1 MDILYDIKSL
11 IFWICIY
18 DYYRLMYDKLFYQ
31 VDFEYFVQGMLSEVK
46 FLIQVRM
53 RYVVVKKNKI
63 GIFRICVYVC
73 IIYVYQKIIGIDL
86 FIEIIDV
93 LVFV

>member
-53 RYVVVKKNKI
+53 RYVVVKKKKI
-63 GIFRICVYVC
+63 KNFQNMCICMYYIC
-73 IIYVYQKIIGIDL
+73 LLENNRYRFIY
-86 FIEIIDV
+86 
-93 LVFV
+93 